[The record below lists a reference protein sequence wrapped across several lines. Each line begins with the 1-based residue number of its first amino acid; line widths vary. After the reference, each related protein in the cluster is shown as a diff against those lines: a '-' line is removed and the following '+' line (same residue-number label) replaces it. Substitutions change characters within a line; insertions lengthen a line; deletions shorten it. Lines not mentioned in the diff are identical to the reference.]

1 MKAPLGIGLVGSGFI
16 SWVHYKAM
24 KDNPKAKIVAHA
36 DIDTV
41 RGKGFIE
48 EYGIPKTYDSHEKLV
63 ADPEVDVIVVGV
75 PNDLHYRVT
84 MDALNAG
91 KHVICEKPLA
101 LTLEDARE
109 MVATAEA
116 KGLVLGYA
124 EELCF
129 APKYKEA
136 KRLLE
141 SGGIGEPYS
150 VRQCEKHDGPYSPW
164 FFRRETAGGGITMDM
179 GCHAI
184 ETIRWVLGKKKVT
197 AVTAHMSTVSWDM
210 KKVLSKFGGVDPVL
224 DAQEKPLEDNVIVLM
239 DFEGGILGQAE
250 SSWALQ
256 GGMDSTLELF
266 GTEGVVHA
274 DILKGSWL
282 RAYSEKGFPDM
293 WEPNQGWCHPSWE
306 WDLNNGYPQEDD
318 HFLDC
323 MLNGTTPIETG
334 QDGFDVLEIMLA
346 AYHSAGTGQKVTL
359 PFRPKGVERPVDLWL
374 NPRPEL
380 GAGPID
386 EV

>member
-1 MKAPLGIGLVGSGFI
+1 V
-16 SWVHYKAM
+16 
-24 KDNPKAKIVAHA
+24 
-36 DIDTV
+36 
-41 RGKGFIE
+41 
-48 EYGIPKTYDSHEKLV
+48 
-63 ADPEVDVIVVGV
+63 
-75 PNDLHYRVT
+75 
-84 MDALNAG
+84 
-91 KHVICEKPLA
+91 
-101 LTLEDARE
+101 
-109 MVATAEA
+109 
-116 KGLVLGYA
+116 
-124 EELCF
+124 
-129 APKYKEA
+129 PKYEEA

-141 SGGIGEPYS
+141 TGGIGKVYS

-164 FFRRETAGGGITMDM
+164 FFRRETAGGGINMDM

-184 ETIRWVLGKKKVT
+184 EAIRWVLGKRKVT

-210 KKVLSKFGGVDPVL
+210 KKVLEKFGGVDPVL
-224 DAQEKPLEDNVIVLM
+224 DAQKKALEDHVIILM
-239 DFEGGILGQAE
+239 DFEDGILGQAE

-256 GGMDSTLELF
+256 GGMDSTLELC
-266 GTEGVVHA
+266 GTEGLINA

-282 RAYSEKGFPDM
+282 QAYSEKGFPDL
-293 WEPNQGWCHPSWE
+293 WEPNQGWCHPHWE
-306 WDLNNGYPQEDD
+306 WDRNNGYPQEDD

-323 MLNGTTPIETG
+323 ILNGTKPMESG

-359 PFRPKGVERPVDLWL
+359 PFRPKGIERPVDLWL